1 MKQIHPY
8 KYQQLL
14 SHMVIDFTRK
24 IEDVLSSLEIISY
37 TKIPILIEETKRT
50 LANSDEILE
59 IYGAAKDQVL
69 DIINS
74 TYKTSFSHNNWLNY
88 KEDEPAHF
96 LNEMG
101 SNTLNYSSK
110 KTPKYFHV
118 WLIKTAFIIGIEQH
132 DGFNAQHVHTT
143 KTQEN
148 KGAGF
153 SFLRNCKSQIFVD
166 DKEKTRTIYLFY
178 KFK

>member
-59 IYGAAKDQVL
+59 IYCAAKDQVL

-74 TYKTSFSHNNWLNY
+74 TYKT
-88 KEDEPAHF
+88 KIP
-96 LNEMG
+96 
-101 SNTLNYSSK
+101 
-110 KTPKYFHV
+110 
-118 WLIKTAFIIGIEQH
+118 I
-132 DGFNAQHVHTT
+132 
-143 KTQEN
+143 
-148 KGAGF
+148 
-153 SFLRNCKSQIFVD
+153 
-166 DKEKTRTIYLFY
+166 
-178 KFK
+178 